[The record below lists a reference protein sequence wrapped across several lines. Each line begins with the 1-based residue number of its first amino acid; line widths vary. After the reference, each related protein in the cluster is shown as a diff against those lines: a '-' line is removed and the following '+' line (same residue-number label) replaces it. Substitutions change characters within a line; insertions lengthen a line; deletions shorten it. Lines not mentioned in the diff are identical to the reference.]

1 VINEVRLIKKDR
13 IRLNEKGYFMKT
25 NVEEIS
31 SIKKKVFIE
40 IPEDQV
46 NKEVESLYKDLGKKA
61 KIKGFRPGKVPRN
74 ILERY
79 FKDYVKGEVIQKLIQ
94 DTYPQ
99 ALSETDLQP
108 VSPPV
113 IDPGEFEGGKP
124 FQYSAVIEVKP
135 DIKLEGY
142 TGLKIE
148 GKKEEV
154 KDEEVEERLKA
165 LQNLHANLKTI
176 SEARPI
182 QAGDY
187 VIIDYE
193 ASMGGK
199 PLEGGKAIDFTLEV
213 GSGQFIPA
221 LEEKLIGLKPEEERE
236 IEVSF
241 PEDYGYQKWAG
252 KTISFHVKIKEIKE
266 KILPPL
272 DDEFAKDLG
281 DYSSFE
287 ELKAKLRGEIEK
299 EKELALE
306 RRLKD
311 QLVDQLLEANPFEVP
326 ESLVEEQ
333 AKAMVSDTKLKLA
346 AQGVVLKNLGVAEEK
361 LQEDYKTTAQKQ
373 VKTFVILD
381 KIASQEG
388 IAVTDEEADDRLK
401 EMSERMHQTFDVVK
415 RYYEKNGLLPEVKAG
430 IIRDKILN
438 FLLEKA
444 NVNYV

>member
-1 VINEVRLIKKDR
+1 
-13 IRLNEKGYFMKT
+13 MKA

-31 SIKKKVFIE
+31 SIKKKVSIE

-46 NKEVESLYKDLGKKA
+46 TKEVESFYKDLGKKA

-79 FKDYVKGEVIQKLIQ
+79 FKDYVKAEVIQKLIEE
-94 DTYPQ
+94 TYPK

-108 VSPPV
+108 ISPPV
-113 IDPGEFEGGKP
+113 IDPGEFEEGKP
-124 FQYSAVIEVKP
+124 FQYSAVLEVKP
-135 DIKLEGY
+135 EIKLEGY

-187 VIIDYE
+187 VIVDYE

-199 PLEGGKAIDFTLEV
+199 PLEGGKAIDFTVEV

-221 LEEKLIGLKPEEERE
+221 FEEKLIGLKPEEEKE
-236 IEVSF
+236 IEISF

-287 ELKAKLRGEIEK
+287 ELKAKLKGEIEK
-299 EKELALE
+299 EKELGLE
-306 RRLKD
+306 RQLKD
-311 QLVDQLLEANPFEVP
+311 QVMDQLLEANPFEVP

-333 AKAMVSDTKLKLA
+333 TKTLVSDTKLRLA
-346 AQGVVLKNLGVAEEK
+346 AQGVVLKNLGLSEEK
-361 LQEDYKTTAQKQ
+361 LQEDYKAMAQKQ
-373 VKTFVILD
+373 VKTFLILE
-381 KIASQEG
+381 KIADQEG
-388 IAVTDEEADDRLK
+388 IAVTDEEADDRLR
-401 EMSERMHQTFDVVK
+401 EMSERMHQKFDVVK

-430 IIRDKILN
+430 IIRDKTLN

-444 NVNYV
+444 SINYV

>member
-1 VINEVRLIKKDR
+1 
-13 IRLNEKGYFMKT
+13 MKA

-31 SIKKKVFIE
+31 SIKKKVSIE
-40 IPEDQV
+40 ISEDQV
-46 NKEVESLYKDLGKKA
+46 NKEVESFYKDLGKKA
-61 KIKGFRPGKVPRN
+61 KIKGFRPGKVPRD

-79 FKDYVKGEVIQKLIQ
+79 FKDYVKAEVIQKLIEE
-94 DTYPQ
+94 TYPQ
-99 ALSETDLQP
+99 ALSETDLHP

-113 IDPGEFEGGKP
+113 IDPGGFEDGKP
-124 FQYSAVIEVKP
+124 FQYSAMIEVKP
-135 DIKLEGY
+135 DIQLEEY

-182 QAGDY
+182 QTGDY
-187 VIIDYE
+187 VIVDYE
-193 ASMGGK
+193 ARLGGK
-199 PLEGGKAIDFTLEV
+199 PLEGGKAIDFTVEV

-221 LEEKLIGLKPEEERE
+221 FEEKLIGLKPEEEKE

-287 ELKAKLRGEIEK
+287 ELKVKLKGEIEK

-306 RRLKD
+306 RQLKD
-311 QLVDQLLEANPFEVP
+311 QVVDQLLEINPFDVP
-326 ESLVEEQ
+326 ESLVGEQ
-333 AKAMVSDTKLKLA
+333 AKAMVSDTKLRLA
-346 AQGVVLKNLGVAEEK
+346 AQGVALKKLGVSEEK
-361 LQEDYKTTAQKQ
+361 LQEDYKAMAQKQ
-373 VKTFVILD
+373 VRTFLILE
-381 KIASQEG
+381 KIAGAEG
-388 IAVTDEEADDRLK
+388 IAVTDEEADDRLR
-401 EMSERMHQTFDVVK
+401 EMSEKMHQKFDVVK

-430 IIRDKILN
+430 IIRDKTLN

-444 NVNYV
+444 NISYV

>member
-1 VINEVRLIKKDR
+1 MRASA
-13 IRLNEKGYFMKT
+13 
-25 NVEEIS
+25 EEIS
-31 SIKKKVFIE
+31 PIKKKISIE

-46 NKEVESLYKDLGKKA
+46 HKEVESFYKDLGKKA

-79 FKDYVKGEVIQKLIQ
+79 FKDYVKTEVVQKLIQ

-113 IDPGEFEGGKP
+113 IDPGEFEGGKS

-154 KDEEVEERLKA
+154 KDEEVEERLRA

-187 VIIDYE
+187 VIVDYE

-199 PLEGGKAIDFTLEV
+199 PLEGGKAIDFTVEV

-221 LEEKLIGLKPEEERE
+221 LEEKLIGLKPEEEKE

-281 DYSSFE
+281 NYSSFE
-287 ELKAKLRGEIEK
+287 ELKAKLKGEIEK
-299 EKELALE
+299 EKELVLE
-306 RRLKD
+306 RQLKD
-311 QLVDQLLEANPFEVP
+311 QVVDQLLEANPFEVP

-333 AKAMVSDTKLKLA
+333 TKAMVSDTKLKLA
-346 AQGVVLKNLGVAEEK
+346 AQGVVLKNLGVTEEK
-361 LQEDYKTTAQKQ
+361 LQEDYKAMAQKQ
-373 VKTFVILD
+373 VKTFLILD

-401 EMSERMHQTFDVVK
+401 EMAERMHQKFDVVK
-415 RYYEKNGLLPEVKAG
+415 RYYEKNELLPEVKAG

>member
-1 VINEVRLIKKDR
+1 
-13 IRLNEKGYFMKT
+13 MKT
-25 NVEEIS
+25 SIKEIS
-31 SIKKKVFIE
+31 SIKKKVSIE
-40 IPEDQV
+40 ISEDQV
-46 NKEVESLYKDLGKKA
+46 IREVDSFYKDLGKKA
-61 KIKGFRPGKVPRN
+61 KIKGFRPGKVPRD

-79 FKDYVKGEVIQKLIQ
+79 FKDYVKAEVVQKLIQ

-99 ALSETDLQP
+99 ALSEKDLQP
-108 VSPPV
+108 VSPPT
-113 IDPGEFEGGKP
+113 IDPGEFEHGKP
-124 FQYSAVIEVKP
+124 FQYSVVIEVKP

-154 KDEEVEERLKA
+154 KDEEIKERLKA

-182 QAGDY
+182 QTGDY
-187 VIIDYE
+187 VIVDYE
-193 ASMGGK
+193 ARLGGK
-199 PLEGGKAIDFTLEV
+199 PLEEGKATDFTVEV

-221 LEEKLIGLKPEEERE
+221 FEEKLIGLKPEEEKE

-287 ELKAKLRGEIEK
+287 ELKAKLKGEIEK

-306 RRLKD
+306 RQLRD
-311 QLVDQLLEANPFEVP
+311 QVVDQLLEANPFEVP

-333 AKAMVSDTKLKLA
+333 AKALVSDTKLKLA
-346 AQGVVLKNLGVAEEK
+346 AQGVVLKNLGVSEDK
-361 LQEDYKTTAQKQ
+361 LQEDYKTMAQKQ
-373 VKTFVILD
+373 VRTFLILE
-381 KIASQEG
+381 KIAGQEG
-388 IAVTDEEADDRLK
+388 IEIGRASCR
-401 EMSERMHQTFDVVK
+401 ERVW
-415 RYYEKNGLLPEVKAG
+415 
-430 IIRDKILN
+430 
-438 FLLEKA
+438 
-444 NVNYV
+444 

>member
-1 VINEVRLIKKDR
+1 
-13 IRLNEKGYFMKT
+13 MKAS
-25 NVEEIS
+25 VEEIS
-31 SIKKKVFIE
+31 SIKKKVSIE

-46 NKEVESLYKDLGKKA
+46 TQEVESFYKDLGKKA
-61 KIKGFRPGKVPRN
+61 KIKGFRPGKVPRD

-79 FKDYVKGEVIQKLIQ
+79 FKDYIKAEVIQKLIQ

-99 ALSETDLQP
+99 ALSEANLQP

-113 IDPGEFEGGKP
+113 VDPGEFENGKP

-154 KDEEVEERLKA
+154 KDEEVGERLKA
-165 LQNLHANLKTI
+165 LQNLHANLKAI

-193 ASMGGK
+193 ASMDGK
-199 PLEGGKAIDFTLEV
+199 PLEEGKAIDFTVEV

-221 LEEKLIGLKPEEERE
+221 LEEKLIGLKPEEEKE
-236 IEVSF
+236 IEISF
-241 PEDYGYQKWAG
+241 PEDYGYKKWAG

-281 DYSSFE
+281 DYVSFE
-287 ELKAKLRGEIEK
+287 ELKAKLKGEIEK
-299 EKELALE
+299 EKELGLE
-306 RRLKD
+306 RQLKD
-311 QLVDQLLEANPFEVP
+311 QVVDQLLEANPFEVP
-326 ESLVEEQ
+326 DSLVEEQ
-333 AKAMVSDTKLKLA
+333 AKAMISDTKLRLA
-346 AQGVVLKNLGVAEEK
+346 AQGVVLKNLGVSEEK
-361 LQEDYKTTAQKQ
+361 LQEDYKVMAQKQ
-373 VKTFVILD
+373 VRTFLILE
-381 KIASQEG
+381 KIAGQEG
-388 IAVTDEEADDRLK
+388 IAVTDDEADDRLR
-401 EMSERMHQTFDVVK
+401 EMSERMHQKFDVVK
-415 RYYEKNGLLPEVKAG
+415 RYYEKNGLLPEVKDG
-430 IIRDKILN
+430 IIRDKTLN

-444 NVNYV
+444 NINYI

>member
-1 VINEVRLIKKDR
+1 
-13 IRLNEKGYFMKT
+13 MKA

-31 SIKKKVFIE
+31 SIKKKVSIE

-46 NKEVESLYKDLGKKA
+46 TQEVESFYKDVGKKA

-79 FKDYVKGEVIQKLIQ
+79 FKDYVKAEVIQKLIEE
-94 DTYPQ
+94 TYPK
-99 ALSETDLQP
+99 ALSETDLHP

-113 IDPGEFEGGKP
+113 IDPGEFEVGKP
-124 FQYSAVIEVKP
+124 FQYSAVLEVKP
-135 DIKLEGY
+135 EVKLEGY

-154 KDEEVEERLKA
+154 KDEEVEGRLKA

-187 VIIDYE
+187 VIVDYE

-199 PLEGGKAIDFTLEV
+199 PLEGGKAIDFTVEV

-221 LEEKLIGLKPEEERE
+221 FEEKLIGLKPEEEKE
-236 IEVSF
+236 IEVYF

-287 ELKAKLRGEIEK
+287 ELKAKLKGEIEK
-299 EKELALE
+299 EKELGLE
-306 RRLKD
+306 RQLKD
-311 QLVDQLLEANPFEVP
+311 QVMDQLLEANPFEVP

-333 AKAMVSDTKLKLA
+333 TKTLVSDTKLRLA
-346 AQGVVLKNLGVAEEK
+346 AQGVDLKNLGLSEEK
-361 LQEDYKTTAQKQ
+361 LQEDYKAMAQKQ
-373 VKTFVILD
+373 VKTFLILE
-381 KIASQEG
+381 KIAGQEG
-388 IAVTDEEADDRLK
+388 IAVTDEEADDRLR
-401 EMSERMHQTFDVVK
+401 EMSERMHQKFDVVK

-430 IIRDKILN
+430 IIRDKTLN

-444 NVNYV
+444 SINYV

>member
-1 VINEVRLIKKDR
+1 
-13 IRLNEKGYFMKT
+13 MKAS
-25 NVEEIS
+25 VEEIS
-31 SIKKKVFIE
+31 SIKKKVSIE

-46 NKEVESLYKDLGKKA
+46 TQEVESFYKDLGKKA
-61 KIKGFRPGKVPRN
+61 KIKGFRPGKVPRD

-79 FKDYVKGEVIQKLIQ
+79 FKDYIKAEVIQKLIQ

-99 ALSETDLQP
+99 ALSEANLQP

-113 IDPGEFEGGKP
+113 VDSGEFENGKP

-154 KDEEVEERLKA
+154 KDEEVGERLKA
-165 LQNLHANLKTI
+165 LQNLHANLKAI

-193 ASMGGK
+193 ASMDGK
-199 PLEGGKAIDFTLEV
+199 PLEGGKAIDFTVEV

-221 LEEKLIGLKPEEERE
+221 LEEKLIGLKPEEEKE

-241 PEDYGYQKWAG
+241 PEDYGYKKWAG

-281 DYSSFE
+281 DYASFE
-287 ELKAKLRGEIEK
+287 ELKAKLKGEIEK
-299 EKELALE
+299 EKELGLK
-306 RRLKD
+306 RQLKD
-311 QLVDQLLEANPFEVP
+311 QVVDQLLEANPFEVP
-326 ESLVEEQ
+326 DSLVEEQ
-333 AKAMVSDTKLKLA
+333 VKAMISDTKLRLA
-346 AQGVVLKNLGVAEEK
+346 AQGVVLKNLSVSEEK
-361 LQEDYKTTAQKQ
+361 LQEDYKVMAQKQ
-373 VKTFVILD
+373 VRTFLILE
-381 KIASQEG
+381 KIAGQEG
-388 IAVTDEEADDRLK
+388 IAVTDDEADDRLR
-401 EMSERMHQTFDVVK
+401 EMSERMHQKFDVVK
-415 RYYEKNGLLPEVKAG
+415 RYYEKNGLLPEVKDG
-430 IIRDKILN
+430 IIRDKTLN

-444 NVNYV
+444 NINYI

>member
-1 VINEVRLIKKDR
+1 
-13 IRLNEKGYFMKT
+13 MKT
-25 NVEEIS
+25 SVEEIS

-46 NKEVESLYKDLGKKA
+46 NKEVESFYKDLGKKA

-79 FKDYVKGEVIQKLIQ
+79 FKDYVKAEVVQKLIQ

-99 ALSETDLQP
+99 ALSEKDLQP

-113 IDPGEFEGGKP
+113 IDPGEFEGGKS

-135 DIKLEGY
+135 DLKLEGY

-154 KDEEVEERLKA
+154 KEEEVEERLRA

-187 VIIDYE
+187 VIVDYE

-199 PLEGGKAIDFTLEV
+199 PLEGGKAIDFTVEV

-221 LEEKLIGLKPEEERE
+221 LEEKLIGLKPEEEKE

-287 ELKAKLRGEIEK
+287 ELKAKLKGEIEK

-306 RRLKD
+306 RQLKD
-311 QLVDQLLEANPFEVP
+311 QVVDQLLEANPFEVP

-346 AQGVVLKNLGVAEEK
+346 AQGVVLKNLGVTEEK
-361 LQEDYKTTAQKQ
+361 LQEDYKAMAQKQ
-373 VKTFVILD
+373 VKTFLILD

-401 EMSERMHQTFDVVK
+401 EMAERMHQKFDVVK
-415 RYYEKNGLLPEVKAG
+415 RYYEKNGVLPEVKAG

>member
-1 VINEVRLIKKDR
+1 
-13 IRLNEKGYFMKT
+13 MKAS
-25 NVEEIS
+25 VEEIS
-31 SIKKKVFIE
+31 SIKKKVSVE

-46 NKEVESLYKDLGKKA
+46 AKKVDSTYRDLGKKA
-61 KIKGFRPGKVPRN
+61 KIKGFRPGKVPRD

-79 FKDYVKGEVIQKLIQ
+79 FKDYVKAEVIQKLIEES
-94 DTYPQ
+94 YPK
-99 ALSETDLQP
+99 ALSETHLEP

-113 IDPGEFEGGKP
+113 VDPGEFEGGKP

-135 DIKLEGY
+135 DIQLGGY

-165 LQNLHANLKTI
+165 LQNLHANLRTI

-187 VIIDYE
+187 IIIDYE
-193 ASMGGK
+193 ASVGGK
-199 PLEGGKAIDFTLEV
+199 PLEGGKAIDFTVEV
-213 GSGQFIPA
+213 GSGQFIPT

-287 ELKAKLRGEIEK
+287 ELKAKLKGEIEK
-299 EKELALE
+299 EKEVALD
-306 RRLKD
+306 RQLKD
-311 QLVDQLLEANPFEVP
+311 RVVDQLLEANPFEVP

-333 AKAMVSDTKLKLA
+333 AKALVSDTKLRLA
-346 AQGVVLKNLGVAEEK
+346 AQGVDLKNLGISEEK
-361 LQEDYKTTAQKQ
+361 LQGDYRAVAQRQ
-373 VKTFVILD
+373 VKTFLILER
-381 KIASQEG
+381 IAGQEG
-388 IAVTDEEADDRLK
+388 ILATNEEAEARLQ
-401 EMSERMHQTFDVVK
+401 EMAERMRQKLDVVK

-430 IIRDKILN
+430 IIRDKTLN

-444 NVNYV
+444 NITYA

>member
-1 VINEVRLIKKDR
+1 
-13 IRLNEKGYFMKT
+13 MKA

-31 SIKKKVFIE
+31 SIKKKVSIE

-46 NKEVESLYKDLGKKA
+46 AKEVNSFYKDLGKKA

-79 FKDYVKGEVIQKLIQ
+79 FKDYVKTEVIQKLIQ

-99 ALSETDLQP
+99 ALSENDLQP
-108 VSPPV
+108 VSSPV
-113 IDPGEFEGGKP
+113 IDPGGFEQGKP

-135 DIKLEGY
+135 NIPLEGY

-154 KDEEVEERLKA
+154 KDEEVEERLKG

-176 SEARPI
+176 SEARSI

-187 VIIDYE
+187 VIVDYE
-193 ASMGGK
+193 ASINGK
-199 PLEGGKAIDFTLEV
+199 PLEGGKAIDFTVEV
-213 GSGQFIPA
+213 GKGQFIPA
-221 LEEKLIGLKPEEERE
+221 VEEKLIGLKLEEEKE

-252 KTISFHVKIKEIKE
+252 KTAIFHVKIKEIKE

-281 DYSSFE
+281 DYSSLD
-287 ELKAKLRGEIEK
+287 ELRAKLKGEIEG
-299 EKELALE
+299 EKELALKGQ
-306 RRLKD
+306 LKN
-311 QLVDQLLEANPFEVP
+311 QMVDQLLEATPFEVP

-333 AKAMVSDTKLKLA
+333 AKVLVSDTKLRLA
-346 AQGVVLKNLGVAEEK
+346 AQGVAFKDLNVSEEK
-361 LQEDYKTTAQKQ
+361 LQEDYRAIAQKQ
-373 VKTFVILD
+373 VRTFLVLE
-381 KIASQEG
+381 KIADREKIS
-388 IAVTDEEADDRLK
+388 ATDEEVEDHLK
-401 EMSERMHQTFDVVK
+401 EISEKTHQKLDVVK

-430 IIRDKILN
+430 IIREKILN

-444 NVNYV
+444 NVSYS

>member
-1 VINEVRLIKKDR
+1 
-13 IRLNEKGYFMKT
+13 MKA

-31 SIKKKVFIE
+31 SIKKKVSIE
-40 IPEDQV
+40 ISEDQV
-46 NKEVESLYKDLGKKA
+46 NKEVESFYKDLGKKA

-79 FKDYVKGEVIQKLIQ
+79 FKDYVKAEVIQKLIEE
-94 DTYPQ
+94 TYPK
-99 ALSETDLQP
+99 ALSETDLHP

-113 IDPGEFEGGKP
+113 IDPGGFEDGKP

-135 DIKLEGY
+135 DIQLEGY

-154 KDEEVEERLKA
+154 KDQEVEDRLKA

-182 QAGDY
+182 QTGDY
-187 VIIDYE
+187 VIVDYE
-193 ASMGGK
+193 ASTGGK
-199 PLEGGKAIDFTLEV
+199 PLEEGKAIDFTVEV

-221 LEEKLIGLKPEEERE
+221 FEEKLIGLKPEEEKE
-236 IEVSF
+236 IEVSL

-287 ELKAKLRGEIEK
+287 ELKVKLKGEIEK

-306 RRLKD
+306 RQLKD
-311 QLVDQLLEANPFEVP
+311 QVVDQLLEINPFDVP
-326 ESLVEEQ
+326 ESLVGEQ
-333 AKAMVSDTKLKLA
+333 AKAMVSDTKLRLA
-346 AQGVVLKNLGVAEEK
+346 AQGVALKNLGVSEEK
-361 LQEDYKTTAQKQ
+361 LQEDYKAMAQKQ
-373 VKTFVILD
+373 VRTFLILE
-381 KIASQEG
+381 KIAGAEG
-388 IAVTDEEADDRLK
+388 IAVTDEEADDRLR
-401 EMSERMHQTFDVVK
+401 EMSERMHQKFDVVK

-430 IIRDKILN
+430 IIRDKTLN

-444 NVNYV
+444 NISYV